1 MSLRTNNRNYE
12 GRSGTKDAQV
22 YLVSPEVAVAAALT
36 GKVTDPRDLGLSYP
50 DIELPASFDVDDGLI
65 IEPSGNPATEV
76 FRGPN
81 IGAPLRNT
89 PIADQFKARVAVKL
103 GDKITT
109 DHITPAGALLKYR
122 SNVPKYSEYVFRDVK
137 PSFAEECKKNQ
148 ANGVASVIVAGQSY
162 GQGSSREHAALC
174 PMFLGVKVLLAKS
187 VERIH
192 AANLVNFGI
201 LQLNFTDDADYGRI
215 ADGDELAIENIR
227 EAVASET
234 VKVRNVTQG
243 YDFMTRC
250 SYTQRQR
257 DIVLAGGM
265 LNYFMNTARP

>member
-1 MSLRTNNRNYE
+1 M
-12 GRSGTKDAQV
+12 
-22 YLVSPEVAVAAALT
+22 P
-36 GKVTDPRDLGLSYP
+36 GKVTDPRDLGIAFP
-50 DIELPASFDVDDGLI
+50 DIQLPATFDVDDGLI

-81 IGAPLRNT
+81 IGAPPRNT
-89 PIADQFKARVAVKL
+89 PIADQFKAKVSVKL

-109 DHITPAGALLKYR
+109 DHITPAGSLLKYR

-137 PSFAEECKKNQ
+137 PTFAEECKKNQ
-148 ANGVASVIVAGQSY
+148 ADGIASIIVAGQSY

-201 LQLNFTDDADYGRI
+201 LQLNFVDDADYERI
-215 ADGDELAIENIR
+215 ADGDELAIDKVR

-265 LNYFMNTARP
+265 LNYFMNSSQ